1 MFGQNIWQIKSK
13 TANGGAVE
21 LDSAALVR
29 SSAPACSAAL
39 AQPVRP
45 LRRARPPAAW
55 GRGGAPGAVRR
66 GGCSIKCIAPMG
78 Q

>member
-1 MFGQNIWQIKSK
+1 MFGQNLWQIKSK

-21 LDSAALVR
+21 LDSAALGR
-29 SSAPACSAAL
+29 SFASADSAAL
-39 AQPVRP
+39 AQPVRS
-45 LRRARPPAAW
+45 LRRAQPPVAR

-66 GGCSIKCIAPMG
+66 GGCSIKCIAPMW